1 MTIDPISA
9 QIILAII
16 VNIPIWVL
24 MRANFRKT
32 NTDAYESLATA
43 LHISGQTIDD
53 LFKQLA
59 EMPALKAQLDAMEA
73 EIEDLRLGVGILTT
87 QLLKRNI
94 EPEWHP
100 RAVKGF
106 AVKPVNPTDIFSV
119 LIGSILLGLDRLRGK
134 RDS

>member
-1 MTIDPISA
+1 MTIDPVAA

-24 MRANFRKT
+24 MRANFRKA

-43 LHISGQTIDD
+43 LHTSGQTIDD

-59 EMPALKAQLDAMEA
+59 EVPALKAQLDAVEA

-100 RAVKGF
+100 RAAKGIVNRPVKSAGVF
-106 AVKPVNPTDIFSV
+106 NV
-119 LIGSILLGLDRLRGK
+119 LIGSFLLGLDFMRGK
-134 RDS
+134 RK